1 MLSNKKKETQIKNLT
16 PVSVNRPLNNWAKDE
31 KRSATLLPVL
41 PSYRRKTLAAFHV
54 RFGLS
59 TFPSLF
65 VEVIACHWQ
74 QPWQTR
80 SKFCNTPRS
89 EQKKNI
95 ATSLPRNF
103 RATPELGSP
112 DWLPRF
118 CVKISLVTVSAC
130 VSVKVTVQG
139 TSQLHFCSSF
149 YTARQISLNSVTL
162 SCFHDRCVVAVYLR
176 WMVYFF
182 LNARK

>member
-31 KRSATLLPVL
+31 KRSSTLLPVL
-41 PSYRRKTLAAFHV
+41 PSYRRKTCSISRAVWSFNVALTIWWGDCMPLVAAMANPFKILQHPQE
-54 RFGLS
+54 R
-59 TFPSLF
+59 
-65 VEVIACHWQ
+65 A
-74 QPWQTR
+74 
-80 SKFCNTPRS
+80 
-89 EQKKNI
+89 KKI
-95 ATSLPRNF
+95 YCDVSLPRNF

-149 YTARQISLNSVTL
+149 YTAR
-162 SCFHDRCVVAVYLR
+162 
-176 WMVYFF
+176 
-182 LNARK
+182 